1 MNIIAFSIK
10 YLQNKISIKVIS
22 FLRQTKTVTSRYG
35 FISLS
40 ILLLKY
46 GKPFKRIR
54 SYSNSICPLI
64 PSCINSIKSRFLL
77 SDLAVLSSLFLFIR
91 FFASILQA
99 QIDKIITSY
108 LELQTISKSKV
119 N

>member
-35 FISLS
+35 FIPLS

-46 GKPFKRIR
+46 GKPFKGKR
-54 SYSNSICPLI
+54 SYSHSI
-64 PSCINSIKSRFLL
+64 
-77 SDLAVLSSLFLFIR
+77 VLGGLDVMS
-91 FFASILQA
+91 
-99 QIDKIITSY
+99 
-108 LELQTISKSKV
+108 
-119 N
+119 